1 MTPSESDE
9 WKGFRPEDF
18 PARGTISVSKE
29 ALTLAVDFL
38 GHLRTVDSEVRW
50 IATFSWGT
58 ERKYRKSSKDD
69 WIDMGP
75 GIDSCGYRISELPA
89 GVVEVRDGIEVAFI
103 IPAQAIDSVSEKR
116 IIVVENLRGVRA
128 AVKLV

>member
-29 ALTLAVDFL
+29 ALALVSSFL
-38 GHLRTVDSEVRW
+38 HHLRTVDAEARW
-50 IATFSWGT
+50 IVTFAWGT
-58 ERKYRKSSKDD
+58 DRKYRENSTSD
-69 WIDMGP
+69 WVGMEP
-75 GIDSCGYRISELPA
+75 GLDLCGYRISELPPN
-89 GVVEVRDGIEVAFI
+89 VVETRDGIEMAFI
-103 IPAQAIDSVSEKR
+103 IPAEEIDSATEKQ
-116 IIVVENLRGVRA
+116 IVTVESIRGGA